1 MDSSN
6 SDELRHKVEECFNKY
21 SFEWVWLYMKDTKNN
36 EDFAEIYSK
45 LVNELYDIISEEKS
59 KIDG

>member
-21 SFEWVWLYMKDTKNN
+21 SFEWVWLYMKNK
-36 EDFAEIYSK
+36 EDICSLYPK

>member
-45 LVNELYDIISEEKS
+45 LVNELYDIVSEEKS

>member
-6 SDELRHKVEECFNKY
+6 SDELRHKLEECFNRY
-21 SFEWVWLYMKDTKNN
+21 SFEYVWLYMKNK
-36 EDFAEIYSK
+36 EDICSLYPK

>member
-21 SFEWVWLYMKDTKNN
+21 SFEWVWLYMKNK
-36 EDFAEIYSK
+36 EDICSLYPK

-59 KIDG
+59 KING

>member
-6 SDELRHKVEECFNKY
+6 SDELRHKIEECFNRYSVKY
-21 SFEWVWLYMKDTKNN
+21 VWLYMKNK
-36 EDFAEIYSK
+36 EDVDSLYTE
-45 LVNELYDIISEEKS
+45 LVNELYDVVSEEKS

>member
-1 MDSSN
+1 MGSSN
-6 SDELRHKVEECFNKY
+6 SDELRHKIEECFNKY
-21 SFEWVWLYMKDTKNN
+21 SFEYVWLYMKNK
-36 EDFAEIYSK
+36 EDICSLYPK

>member
-6 SDELRHKVEECFNKY
+6 SDELRHKLEECFNRY
-21 SFEWVWLYMKDTKNN
+21 SFEYVWLYMKNK
-36 EDFAEIYSK
+36 EDICSK

-59 KIDG
+59 KING